1 MRNLELYGLA
11 KVNKELH
18 ERAVVVDR
26 LSSLGEK
33 TARIMAWQCFIQDQL
48 QLDDRNETTS
58 NLARIK
64 HGEAIAAFWE
74 TGDQMDI
81 DSDSFV
87 SYFFDE
93 LGVINRKV
101 TKKGVQVA
109 FYIFVALGLFGLY
122 KLFFH

>member
-1 MRNLELYGLA
+1 MRNLDLYGVATVHSVLLA
-11 KVNKELH
+11 
-18 ERAVVVDR
+18 RAIVVDR
-26 LSSLGEK
+26 LPSLGEK
-33 TARIMAWQCFIQDQL
+33 TARIMAWQCFIQDQINL
-48 QLDDRNETTS
+48 EDSNERTS

-74 TGDQMDI
+74 TGDEMDV
-81 DSDSFV
+81 DSNTFV

-101 TKKGVQVA
+101 TKKGVQIA

-122 KLFFH
+122 KLFS

>member
-1 MRNLELYGLA
+1 MRNLDLYGIA
-11 KVNKELH
+11 KVNSELQA
-18 ERAVVVDR
+18 RAIVVDR
-26 LSSLGEK
+26 IPSLGEK

-48 QLDDRNETTS
+48 NLDDSNERTS

-74 TGDQMDI
+74 TGDEMDV
-81 DSDSFV
+81 DSNAFV

-101 TKKGVQVA
+101 TKKGVQIA

-122 KLFFH
+122 KLFS